1 MRVSPARAGQIRQ
14 GVASVSGDQ
23 DRKFFD
29 VFMLVLGILVGVA
42 IGVYALAHLIAD
54 RTQAEFVRSDAA
66 YQERI
71 DDRIRPVG
79 RLAIK
84 GEDNSDVPMGG
95 PSLAGAAAP
104 AAAATAAPAAEMTGD
119 QVYNTACA
127 ACHGAGV
134 AGAPKLGDAAAW
146 APRIAQ
152 GIDTLSTHAIN
163 GFQGSAGY
171 KPPKGGR
178 PDLTDDAVRAAVQ
191 HMVDASQ

>member
-29 VFMLVLGILVGVA
+29 IFMLVLGILVGVA

-54 RTQAEFVRSDAA
+54 RTQAEFVRSDPA

-71 DDRIRPVG
+71 DDRIRPDG

-95 PSLAGAAAP
+95 PSMGGAAAP
-104 AAAATAAPAAEMTGD
+104 AAAPAAAAAEMTGD

-127 ACHGAGV
+127 ACHAAGV
-134 AGAPKLGDAAAW
+134 AGAPKLGDAGAW

-152 GIDTLSTHAIN
+152 GIDTLNTHAIN
-163 GFQGSAGY
+163 GYQGPAGY
-171 KPPKGGR
+171 MPPKGGR
-178 PDLTDDAVRAAVQ
+178 PDLTDDAGRAAVP